1 MKKIYLLFAALL
13 VITCAKEEDPIVTP
27 PAVVIPPPSFVIPPV
42 TSPETS
48 TPPSYDGGDISISST
63 EDLDYY
69 REINVQNITG
79 NFELNLDWTYVDNS
93 TSDPSVFTKN
103 IETVTGD
110 VTINVSV
117 NEEVSLENLV
127 RVDGVYTV
135 TGNDVSDE
143 SLLYAKTIELD
154 YPGDYEIKAVY
165 TDEVRLNLGDD
176 QTSKS
181 ASSSKIGLRN
191 VDVHAYHTSLLA
203 DTGFTPANLPSIR
216 TIAPPMPATAIYPSF
231 VQTDHTD
238 SKQIVS
244 NNISNITFSGHI
256 VAEKIVSTSLTSLS
270 INNSHHSSLE
280 VNCSSLTTLEMPN
293 VTELNSLS
301 ITAPSLQSFVA
312 TSLIKVITKITLSGV
327 LSVEFSSL
335 TTVDSFE
342 VISGSNIK
350 LPKLAALPTGTIFP
364 TNLTVVSSV
373 AGIAQSGASAG
384 SGSSGSSSTSDSTTH
399 NSGGSTT
406 HNSGGSTTHDSGG
419 SSTHDSG
426 GSHNSGGSGG

>member
-1 MKKIYLLFAALL
+1 M
-13 VITCAKEEDPIVTP
+13 
-27 PAVVIPPPSFVIPPV
+27 
-42 TSPETS
+42 
-48 TPPSYDGGDISISST
+48 
-63 EDLDYY
+63 
-69 REINVQNITG
+69 
-79 NFELNLDWTYVDNS
+79 
-93 TSDPSVFTKN
+93 
-103 IETVTGD
+103 
-110 VTINVSV
+110 
-117 NEEVSLENLV
+117 
-127 RVDGVYTV
+127 
-135 TGNDVSDE
+135 
-143 SLLYAKTIELD
+143 YAKTIELD

-256 VAEKIVSTSLTSLS
+256 VAEKIVSTSLTNLS

-384 SGSSGSSSTSDSTTH
+384 SGSSGSSSTSTSDS
-399 NSGGSTT
+399 ST

>member
-1 MKKIYLLFAALL
+1 MKKIYLLFVALL

-48 TPPSYDGGDISISST
+48 TPPSYDGGDISISSR

-103 IETVTGD
+103 IETVTGN

-181 ASSSKIGLRN
+181 ASSSKGVLRN

-203 DTGFTPANLPSIR
+203 DTDFTRANPPSIR
-216 TIAPPMPATAIYPSF
+216 TIAPQMPVNAIYPNF

-238 SKQIVS
+238 SSQIVS
-244 NNISNITFSGHI
+244 NNISSITFSGH
-256 VAEKIVSTSLTSLS
+256 VVCEKIVSTSLTTL
-270 INNSHHSSLE
+270 IVNNSHKSSLE
-280 VNCSSLTTLEMPN
+280 VISSSLTTFEMPN

-301 ITAPSLQSFVA
+301 ITAPSLRSFVA

-335 TTVDSFE
+335 TTVNSFE

-384 SGSSGSSSTSDSTTH
+384 SGSSGSSSTSTSD
-399 NSGGSTT
+399 STT

>member
-1 MKKIYLLFAALL
+1 MKTINIFLSIIVLSIILISCSKDED
-13 VITCAKEEDPIVTP
+13 VITIP

-42 TSPETS
+42 TTPEPS
-48 TPPSYDGGDISISST
+48 TPPSYDGGDISISSR

-181 ASSSKIGLRN
+181 ASSSKGGLRN
-191 VDVHAYHTSLLA
+191 VDVSAYHTSLLA
-203 DTGFTPANLPSIR
+203 DTDFTPANLPSIR

-280 VNCSSLTTLEMPN
+280 VNCSSLTTFEMPN

-384 SGSSGSSSTSDSTTH
+384 SGSSGSSSTSTSDS
-399 NSGGSTT
+399 ST

>member
-1 MKKIYLLFAALL
+1 MKSRNTFLSIIVLSVILISCSKDED
-13 VITCAKEEDPIVTP
+13 VITTIP
-27 PAVVIPPPSFVIPPV
+27 PAGELPPPSFVIPPV
-42 TSPETS
+42 TTPESS

-69 REINVQNITG
+69 RELNVQNITG

-181 ASSSKIGLRN
+181 ASSSKGVLRN
-191 VDVHAYHTSLLA
+191 VDVHAYHTSLLV
-203 DTGFTPANLPSIR
+203 DKDFTALNPPSVR

-231 VQTDHTD
+231 VQTDYTD

-244 NNISNITFSGHI
+244 NNISSITFSGH
-256 VAEKIVSTSLTSLS
+256 VVCEKIVSTSLTTLN
-270 INNSHHSSLE
+270 INNSHTSSLE
-280 VNCSSLTTLEMPN
+280 VISSSLTTLVMPN
-293 VTELNSLS
+293 VAELNSLS
-301 ITAPSLQSFVA
+301 ITASSLQSFVA
-312 TSLIKVITKITLSGV
+312 LSLVKVLTKITLSGI
-327 LSVEFSSL
+327 LNVEFSSL
-335 TTVDSFE
+335 TTIGAFE

-350 LPKLAALPTGTIFP
+350 LPKLAALPTETILP
-364 TNLTVVSSV
+364 ASVRVESSV

-384 SGSSGSSSTSDSTTH
+384 SGSSGSSSTSDS
-399 NSGGSTT
+399 ST

>member
-1 MKKIYLLFAALL
+1 MKTINTFLSIIVLSVILSSCSKDED
-13 VITCAKEEDPIVTP
+13 VITIP
-27 PAVVIPPPSFVIPPV
+27 PAVVIPPPSFTIPPV
-42 TSPETS
+42 TTPEPI
-48 TPPSYDGGDISISST
+48 TPPSYDGGDISISSI

-181 ASSSKIGLRN
+181 ASSSKGGLRN
-191 VDVHAYHTSLLA
+191 VDVML
-203 DTGFTPANLPSIR
+203 
-216 TIAPPMPATAIYPSF
+216 
-231 VQTDHTD
+231 
-238 SKQIVS
+238 
-244 NNISNITFSGHI
+244 ITH
-256 VAEKIVSTSLTSLS
+256 
-270 INNSHHSSLE
+270 
-280 VNCSSLTTLEMPN
+280 PY
-293 VTELNSLS
+293 
-301 ITAPSLQSFVA
+301 
-312 TSLIKVITKITLSGV
+312 
-327 LSVEFSSL
+327 
-335 TTVDSFE
+335 
-342 VISGSNIK
+342 
-350 LPKLAALPTGTIFP
+350 
-364 TNLTVVSSV
+364 
-373 AGIAQSGASAG
+373 
-384 SGSSGSSSTSDSTTH
+384 
-399 NSGGSTT
+399 
-406 HNSGGSTTHDSGG
+406 
-419 SSTHDSG
+419 
-426 GSHNSGGSGG
+426 

>member
-1 MKKIYLLFAALL
+1 MKSRNTFLSIIVLSVILISCSKDED
-13 VITCAKEEDPIVTP
+13 VITTIP
-27 PAVVIPPPSFVIPPV
+27 PAGELPPPSFVIPPV
-42 TSPETS
+42 TTPEPS

-203 DTGFTPANLPSIR
+203 DTVFTPANLPSIR

-256 VAEKIVSTSLTSLS
+256 VAEKIVSTSLTNLS

-280 VNCSSLTTLEMPN
+280 VNCSSLTTFEMPN

-384 SGSSGSSSTSDSTTH
+384 SGSSGSSSTSDS
-399 NSGGSTT
+399 ST

>member
-1 MKKIYLLFAALL
+1 MKSINIFLSIIVLSVILISCSKDED
-13 VITCAKEEDPIVTP
+13 VITIP

-42 TSPETS
+42 TSPEPS

-181 ASSSKIGLRN
+181 ASSSKFVLRN
-191 VDVHAYHTSLLA
+191 VDVVAYHTSLLP
-203 DTGFTPANLPSIR
+203 DTDFTQANLPSIR

-238 SKQIVS
+238 SSQIVS
-244 NNISNITFSGHI
+244 NNIGSITIGGHVNI
-256 VAEKIVSTSLTSLS
+256 EKITSESCTEIK
-270 INNSHHSSLE
+270 INNTELQSIE
-280 VNCSSLTTLEMPN
+280 VVSNSVVTFEMPN
-293 VTELNSLS
+293 LIELVSLILNMPKVDKVEIPLLFS
-301 ITAPSLQSFVA
+301 ITNL
-312 TSLIKVITKITLSGV
+312 TITGLNELS
-327 LSVEFSSL
+327 
-335 TTVDSFE
+335 
-342 VISGSNIK
+342 
-350 LPKLAALPTGTIFP
+350 LPKLAALPTGTTFP
-364 TNLTVVSSV
+364 ANLRVVSSV
-373 AGIAQSGASAG
+373 DGIAQSGASTG
-384 SGSSGSSSTSDSTTH
+384 SGSSGSSSTSTSDS
-399 NSGGSTT
+399 ST

>member
-1 MKKIYLLFAALL
+1 MKSRNTFLSIIVLS
-13 VITCAKEEDPIVTP
+13 VILISCSKEEDVITIP
-27 PAVVIPPPSFVIPPV
+27 PAGAIPPPSFVIPPV
-42 TSPETS
+42 TTPEPS

-69 REINVQNITG
+69 RELNVQNITG

-181 ASSSKIGLRN
+181 ASSSKVGLRN

-203 DTGFTPANLPSIR
+203 DTDFTPANLPSIR

-244 NNISNITFSGHI
+244 NNISSITFSGH
-256 VAEKIVSTSLTSLS
+256 VVCEKIVSTSLTTLN
-270 INNSHHSSLE
+270 INNSHKSSLE
-280 VNCSSLTTLEMPN
+280 VISSSLTTLLMPD
-293 VTELNSLS
+293 VAELNSLS

-312 TSLIKVITKITLSGV
+312 LSLVKVLTKITLSGI
-327 LSVEFSSL
+327 LNVEFTSL
-335 TTVDSFE
+335 TTIGAFE

-350 LPKLAALPTGTIFP
+350 LPKLDALPTETILP
-364 TNLTVVSSV
+364 ASVRVESSV

-384 SGSSGSSSTSDSTTH
+384 SGSSGSSSTSDS
-399 NSGGSTT
+399 ST

>member
-48 TPPSYDGGDISISST
+48 TPPSYDGGDISISSK

-79 NFELNLDWTYVDNS
+79 NFELNLDWTYVENS

-127 RVDGVYTV
+127 RVDGDYTV

-154 YPGDYEIKAVY
+154 YPGDYEINAVY

-181 ASSSKIGLRN
+181 ASSSKVGLRN

-203 DTGFTPANLPSIR
+203 DTDFTPANLPSIR

-238 SKQIVS
+238 SSQIVS
-244 NNISNITFSGHI
+244 NNLSSITFSGH
-256 VAEKIVSTSLTSLS
+256 VVCEKIVSTSLTTL
-270 INNSHHSSLE
+270 IVNNSHKSSLE
-280 VNCSSLTTLEMPN
+280 VISSSLTTFEMPN

-312 TSLIKVITKITLSGV
+312 TSLIKVITKIALSGV

-373 AGIAQSGASAG
+373 AGIAQSGASTG
-384 SGSSGSSSTSDSTTH
+384 SGSSESSSTSTSD
-399 NSGGSTT
+399 STT

-419 SSTHDSG
+419 S
-426 GSHNSGGSGG
+426 HNSGGSGG

>member
-1 MKKIYLLFAALL
+1 MKSRNTFLSIIVLSVILISCSKDED
-13 VITCAKEEDPIVTP
+13 VITTIP
-27 PAVVIPPPSFVIPPV
+27 PAGELPPPSFVIPPV
-42 TSPETS
+42 TTPEPS

-69 REINVQNITG
+69 RELNVQNITG

-191 VDVHAYHTSLLA
+191 IDVHAYHTSLLA

-256 VAEKIVSTSLTSLS
+256 VAEKIVSTSLTNLS

-406 HNSGGSTTHDSGG
+406 HDSGG